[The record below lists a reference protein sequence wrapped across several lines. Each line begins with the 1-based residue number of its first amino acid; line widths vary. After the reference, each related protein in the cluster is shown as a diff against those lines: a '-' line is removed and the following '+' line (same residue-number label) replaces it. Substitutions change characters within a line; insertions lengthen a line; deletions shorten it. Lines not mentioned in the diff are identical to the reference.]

1 MEAAVEGEIK
11 MLMKGNPQMAL
22 DLTVTADGESENV
35 KMWLQGDWVYAQS
48 GEETFKMEVGQE
60 SADLLEA
67 SADKNNSAF
76 SLLFVEDV
84 DKKVSGDEVTYT
96 MELNNGLENMVNGIF
111 AQAFQAA
118 GLSESMMGKMNV
130 QAFTIRYVVKGGTLK
145 SASADAAMS
154 MTISEDETAGTAMLG
169 LIMEM
174 KMDVSASGSAV
185 KISFPDFSGF
195 EEVIGAA
202 DGPTAILGTTAA

>member
-1 MEAAVEGEIK
+1 
-11 MLMKGNPQMAL
+11 
-22 DLTVTADGESENV
+22 
-35 KMWLQGDWVYAQS
+35 
-48 GEETFKMEVGQE
+48 
-60 SADLLEA
+60 
-67 SADKNNSAF
+67 
-76 SLLFVEDV
+76 
-84 DKKVSGDEVTYT
+84 
-96 MELNNGLENMVNGIF
+96 
-111 AQAFQAA
+111 
-118 GLSESMMGKMNV
+118 
-130 QAFTIRYVVKGGTLK
+130 
-145 SASADAAMS
+145 